1 MLTRKRLFWL
11 ASVISLLAL
20 LLMPQVAWLQE
31 KTNLVIDAVDSSG
44 FPTIQ
49 TRVTVTDANGI
60 PIPNLDTSHFE
71 LFEDEGPVTLSE
83 VTPFV
88 DPGVR
93 VAVALVI
100 DVSGSMAGQPL
111 EDAKA
116 AANAFLDKLSDAD
129 QAAVIAF
136 GDQVNLGEP
145 FPMIDSAKEHDFT
158 TDKGALR
165 NVINLLT
172 TQAGVVKTPLYDA
185 AFKAVKMAARQPVGT
200 RAVILF
206 TDGKEEPPVS
216 VMKPDDPINEA
227 GKHGIPIFT
236 IGLGEG
242 IDKAYLQRMALLT
255 GGRYQETPDS
265 GQLAALFRGVADQLK
280 LRYTISYTSKTIAD
294 GLEHTLRIKVSPPG
308 VESAEAS
315 KIFVPPP
322 PLVPFVRLFYREGED
337 KILLKDG
344 QRIKSTSPL
353 VPQISAAGVIVRVEY
368 YLDDEEEP
376 VATLTE
382 APYEWKF
389 GWGKSGRLYKVTV
402 KAYDDAEPPNVG
414 QAVASL
420 DVLPVVSIA
429 GTEIVMPK
437 WVPFAA
443 VGAVAVLA
451 VLLLLVLRPRK
462 HRCPVCG
469 RVMDPDWVE
478 CLFCAEERS
487 REVRVAPTVP
497 EPPPG
502 PPPTVPIGEGAPGPV
517 SMAPTEL
524 LEKEAP
530 PTAWLVVEKG
540 ERQGKQF
547 PLRAGDT
554 TIGREG
560 TNDIVLDDSAVSRQH
575 AKVRLEGQDF
585 YIYDLAATNP
595 IRVNGQETP
604 RARLLDDDRV
614 EIGHTVLVFKQ
625 IRHPHKLSL

>member
-20 LLMPQVAWLQE
+20 LLTPQVAWLQQ

-49 TRVTVTDANGI
+49 TKVTVTDANGI
-60 PIPNLDTSHFE
+60 PIPNLNASHFE
-71 LFEDEGPVTLSE
+71 VFEDEGPVTLSE

-100 DVSGSMAGQPL
+100 DVSGSMAGKPL

-145 FPMIDSAKEHDFT
+145 FPVIDPAKEHDFT

-216 VMKPDDPINEA
+216 IMKPDDPINEA

-242 IDKAYLQRMALLT
+242 IDRAYLQRGALLT

-265 GQLAALFRGVADQLK
+265 GQLAALFQGVADQLK

-294 GLEHTLRIKVSPPG
+294 GLEHTLRVKVSPPG

-322 PLVPFVRLFYREGED
+322 PLVPFVRLFYKEGED

-353 VPQISAAGVIVRVEY
+353 VPQISAAGVIVKVEY
-368 YLDDEEEP
+368 YLDDEEKP

-389 GWGKSGRLYKVTV
+389 GWGKSGLHKVTV
-402 KAYDDAEPPNVG
+402 KAYDDAQPPNVG

-420 DVLPVVSIA
+420 DVLPFINIA
-429 GTEIVMPK
+429 GTEIPFPK
-437 WVPFAA
+437 WVPYVA

-451 VLLLLVLRPRK
+451 VLLLLLLRPRK
-462 HRCPVCG
+462 RRCPVCG
-469 RVMDPDWVE
+469 RVMDPNWVE
-478 CLFCAEERS
+478 CLFCAEERA
-487 REVRVAPTVP
+487 RKAQLIRPPVEAAPTVP
-497 EPPPG
+497 G
-502 PPPTVPIGEGAPGPV
+502 QAFAPPTAPIRAGVPGPV
-517 SMAPTEL
+517 PPMAPTEVL
-524 LEKEAP
+524 GQEPP

-595 IRVNGQETP
+595 TRVNGQEIS
-604 RARLLDDDRV
+604 RVRLLDDDRV
-614 EIGHTVLVFKQ
+614 EIGHTVLVFKR
-625 IRHPHKLSL
+625 I

>member
-1 MLTRKRLFWL
+1 MLARKRLFWL
-11 ASVISLLAL
+11 ASVISLLVL
-20 LLMPQVAWLQE
+20 LLTPQVAWLQE

-49 TRVTVTDANGI
+49 TGVTVTDANGI
-60 PIPNLDTSHFE
+60 PIPNLDASHFE
-71 LFEDEGPVTLSE
+71 VFEDEGPVTLSG

-88 DPGVR
+88 DPGVQ

-111 EDAKA
+111 EDAKV
-116 AANAFLDKLSDAD
+116 AANAFLDRLSDMD

-145 FPMIDSAKEHDFT
+145 FPVIDPAKEHDFT
-158 TDKGALR
+158 ADKGALR
-165 NVINLLT
+165 NVINQLT

-216 VMKPDDPINEA
+216 IMKSDDPINEA
-227 GKHGIPIFT
+227 QKDGIPVFT

-242 IDKAYLQRMALLT
+242 IDRAYLQRMALLT

-265 GQLAALFRGVADQLK
+265 GQLAELFQGVADQLK

-294 GLEHTLRIKVSPPG
+294 GLEHTLRLKVSPPG

-322 PLVPFVRLFYREGED
+322 PLLPFVRLFYREGED

-389 GWGKSGRLYKVTV
+389 GWGKSGLHKVTV

-414 QAVASL
+414 QAIAGL
-420 DVLPVVSIA
+420 DVLPFIRV
-429 GTEIVMPK
+429 GETEVTLPK
-437 WVPFAA
+437 WVPYA
-443 VGAVAVLA
+443 VIGAVAVLA
-451 VLLLLVLRPRK
+451 FLILALVLARRQPK
-462 HRCPVCG
+462 NICPNCG

-478 CLFCAEERS
+478 CLFCAGERPPT
-487 REVRVAPTVP
+487 EARVISMGPTIP
-497 EPPPG
+497 EQPFA
-502 PPPTVPIGEGAPGPV
+502 PPPTVPMGERAPGRVPPI
-517 SMAPTEL
+517 APTEVL
-524 LEKEAP
+524 GQEPP

-547 PLRAGDT
+547 PLRAGDM

-604 RARLLDDDRV
+604 RARLLDDDRI
-614 EIGHTVLVFKQ
+614 EIGHTVLVFK
-625 IRHPHKLSL
+625 RV